1 VTGRT
6 RALAQHLVQ
15 RSDDALAALFAARHV
30 SPTASWNDAF
40 DAAEALLDPSSI
52 ERALRA

>member
-1 VTGRT
+1 
-6 RALAQHLVQ
+6 
-15 RSDDALAALFAARHV
+15 V

-40 DAAEALLDPSSI
+40 DAAEALLEPSSI